1 MTELVERVTHLEERM
16 DDVEYLARK
25 TSEEVAEW
33 RGTLSRHTDVVNAA
47 SERIDNLRR
56 EVNERF
62 DKVDQRF
69 DKVETEM
76 REGFTEMREGF
87 TTLALG
93 QAQITALLNI
103 AIGEDEES

>member
-1 MTELVERVTHLEERM
+1 
-16 DDVEYLARK
+16 
-25 TSEEVAEW
+25 
-33 RGTLSRHTDVVNAA
+33 VVNAA
-47 SERIDNLRR
+47 SERIDTLRR
-56 EVNERF
+56 EVNE
-62 DKVDQRF
+62 RF

-93 QAQITALLNI
+93 QSQITALLNI